1 MLDCGS
7 MIYYFK
13 MKVFFN
19 FNETNNPKLGLKED
33 FYFVQKS
40 SYILVFFG
48 VVATLAVAI
57 LNEATARVA
66 ATPILF

>member
-1 MLDCGS
+1 
-7 MIYYFK
+7 

-19 FNETNNPKLGLKED
+19 FTETNNPKLGLNED

-40 SYILVFFG
+40 SYLLVFLG
-48 VVATLAVAI
+48 VA
-57 LNEATARVA
+57 ATARVA